1 LIDWLGENEEEIGV
15 LLKINSDGMINYT
28 EFTVAAINLKQ
39 NLRDKYLKAAF
50 NALDFDGNGEICLNE
65 FKQLF

>member
-1 LIDWLGENEEEIGV
+1 
-15 LLKINSDGMINYT
+15 MINYT

-50 NALDFDGNGEICLNE
+50 NALDFDGNGEICLSE